1 MGARTLIS
9 QGAHTP
15 RWAGATHELFF
26 IKGDELMAAR
36 SASRGE
42 SFEVEPPRAL
52 FKTPSA
58 SFDVSADGRRFLF
71 FLPLAGQAMSDE
83 IHVRLDG
90 FEELRN
96 PTGNRE

>member
-1 MGARTLIS
+1 
-9 QGAHTP
+9 
-15 RWAGATHELFF
+15 
-26 IKGDELMAAR
+26 MAAR

-42 SFEVEPPRAL
+42 SFEMEPPRAL
-52 FKTPSA
+52 FKAPSA

-83 IHVRLDG
+83 IHVRLNG